1 MNLNWLKYKKSLFV
15 VLGAIFLL
23 VLSGCAGGLFPQFTY
38 QGLLTD
44 QNDNPISDP
53 VTITYKLYN
62 AGTGG
67 DLIYTDTNTAVDPN
81 EDGLFNTV
89 VGPDALIAGLLP
101 KDLAQPL
108 WVEVVVGNGTIT
120 ETLTPRQ
127 RLYGSPYAFT
137 LMPGAVISATMDT
150 DIFGVSGI
158 NAVTSV
164 YNTYDGGA
172 GNPALPALGAYGE
185 RSLQLGGFT
194 HAGGNPA
201 GAEAG
206 TIYSAYSHDSDLL
219 FYSSDEIWFYLDY
232 DQADDS
238 SVSDFRVYGGD
249 GTLACRI
256 QEDGDFYCSGTKSSV
271 VQLDDQQR
279 ALYAIESPGVWFE
292 DFGSGALKSGA
303 LVVVIDP
310 LFAQTINLDVDY
322 HVFLTPLGDCNGLYV
337 TNKTATGF
345 EVRELGGGTSNVSF
359 DYRIIAK
366 RSGYEN
372 NRLEVIDMQADME
385 DK

>member
-1 MNLNWLKYKKSLFV
+1 MKLNWLKYKKSLFV

-23 VLSGCAGGLFPQFTY
+23 ALSGCTGLFPQFTY

-44 QNDNPISDP
+44 QNGNPISDP

-62 AGTGG
+62 DDTGG

-89 VGPDALIAGLLP
+89 VGPDALIAGLSP
-101 KDLAQPL
+101 EDLAQPL
-108 WVEVVVGNGTIT
+108 WVEVVVGNGVIT

-137 LMPGAVISATMDT
+137 LMPGAVISSTMDT

-158 NAVTSV
+158 NAITSV
-164 YNTYDGGA
+164 YNTLDGDA
-172 GNPALPALGAYGE
+172 ANPALPALGAYGE

-194 HAGGNPA
+194 QAGGNPA

-206 TIYSAYSHDSDLL
+206 TIYSADSNDSDLL
-219 FYSSDEIWFYLDY
+219 FYSSDEIWFHLDY
-232 DQADDS
+232 DQASDS
-238 SVSDFRVYGGD
+238 STSFFRILNGAGATVWYVDEAGNHTAATFQTPIETTQGD
-249 GTLACRI
+249 VTLL
-256 QEDGDFYCSGTKSSV
+256 SV
-271 VQLDDQQR
+271 Q
-279 ALYAIESPGVWFE
+279 SPEAWFE

-303 LVVVIDP
+303 LIVDIDP

-337 TNKTATGF
+337 TNKTAAGF

-372 NRLEVIDMQADME
+372 NRLEVIDMQANME
-385 DK
+385 EK

>member
-1 MNLNWLKYKKSLFV
+1 MNLNWLNRRNSLFV
-15 VLGAIFLL
+15 MLGAIFVLG
-23 VLSGCAGGLFPQFTY
+23 LSGCFGPQFTY
-38 QGLLTD
+38 QGQLTD
-44 QNDNPISDP
+44 QNGNPISDT
-53 VTITYKLYN
+53 VTIIYKLFN
-62 AGTGG
+62 DDTGG
-67 DLIYTDTNTAVDPN
+67 DLIYTDTNTDVVPN

-89 VGPDALIAGLLP
+89 IGPDIPIAGVLP
-101 KDLAQPL
+101 EDLAQPL
-108 WVEVVVGNGTIT
+108 WIEVEVGNGVYT

-137 LMPGAVISATMDT
+137 LMPGAVISSTMDT

-164 YNTYDGGA
+164 YNTFDDGTVNDD
-172 GNPALPALGAYGE
+172 NPALPALGAYGE

-194 HAGGNPA
+194 DAGGNPA
-201 GAEAG
+201 IGEAG
-206 TIYSAYSHDSDLL
+206 TIYSADSSHSDLL

-232 DQADDS
+232 DQTDDPS
-238 SVSDFRVYGGD
+238 NSLFKIYNGTGDLVWYVNEAGGHTASTFQTPMETNQGTVTLQSV
-249 GTLACRI
+249 
-256 QEDGDFYCSGTKSSV
+256 Q
-271 VQLDDQQR
+271 
-279 ALYAIESPGVWFE
+279 SPEAWFE
-292 DFGSGALKSGA
+292 DFGSGSLKSGTHI
-303 LVVVIDP
+303 VNIDP

-372 NRLEVIDMQADME
+372 NRLDIIDMQADME